1 MATQAPRE
9 KQQKPQQGEVP
20 RGQKNEATLA
30 PGHVFG
36 RVYQDPVALVPTA
49 PSHEAVFGDTDQSST
64 AGSATSA
71 VVSTACE
78 DPVLPSMDSMSAKR
92 RVDLQ
97 DSRGSQASLRREE
110 PETSGQEQPQAQKK
124 SPENKR
130 RKKQP
135 SQPNRDQ
142 AEKPTGRHL
151 LPGASAQ
158 ASVPP
163 PPSSQPRR
171 RRRGGSQAST
181 WNHATGPGPALRS
194 QALRADSALCS
205 GTTVPGH
212 GTQSHASTP
221 GPAHRNRATPPGPV
235 LRSSASRPRPALRRR
250 ASPPGPVLRS
260 GASRPSPDQRHASA
274 PGPGLRRRSTAP
286 GPVLRSGSSRLRPV
300 PQNGASQRGSDLR
313 SHVTRPGPALRCPV
327 SAPSGPTPSST
338 TSTTGLGPRR
348 RRPTLQRSSGRS
360 AISIRGSLRN
370 PGVRRPPP
378 SSRAPLQHVFQSSSS
393 SSEREVGSPPSQSV
407 WHAVRMRASS
417 PSPPGRFFPLHR
429 QRSESISTSTSS
441 SSSSSSSSPSSS
453 PTKFPGQGSSSSS
466 PPCYGLGSIS
476 TPSPSS
482 LRRALLPE
490 LDAPSS
496 EIPGEQGGEQ
506 CSTTE
511 PHSQPFPNCF

>member
-1 MATQAPRE
+1 MATQAPRG

-49 PSHEAVFGDTDQSST
+49 SSHEAVFGDTDQSST

-78 DPVLPSMDSMSAKR
+78 DPVLPSVDSMSAKR

-97 DSRGSQASLRREE
+97 DSRGSQASLRHEE

-135 SQPNRDQ
+135 SQPSRDQ
-142 AEKPTGRHL
+142 AEKPTGSHL

-163 PPSSQPRR
+163 PPSSQPGRR
-171 RRRGGSQAST
+171 RRSQAST

-212 GTQSHASTP
+212 GPQS
-221 GPAHRNRATPPGPV
+221 RATPPGPV

-260 GASRPSPDQRHASA
+260 GASRPSPDHRHASA
-274 PGPGLRRRSTAP
+274 PGPGLRRRSSAP
-286 GPVLRSGSSRLRPV
+286 GPVLRSGSSRPRPV
-300 PQNGASQRGSDLR
+300 PQNGASQRGSDLRGSDLR
-313 SHVTRPGPALRCPV
+313 SHVTRPGPALRRPV
-327 SAPSGPTPSST
+327 SASATNPRSRATRPGADLRSGSTSSV
-338 TSTTGLGPRR
+338 
-348 RRPTLQRSSGRS
+348 S
-360 AISIRGSLRN
+360 AIPSRGALPN
-370 PGVRRPPP
+370 PGGRRPPP

-393 SSEREVGSPPSQSV
+393 SSEREVGSPVGSPPSPFV

-429 QRSESISTSTSS
+429 QRSESISTSTL
-441 SSSSSSSSPSSS
+441 SPSSS
-453 PTKFPGQGSSSSS
+453 PTKFPGQDSSSSS
-466 PPCYGLGSIS
+466 PPCYGLDSIS

-496 EIPGEQGGEQ
+496 EIPGEQ
-506 CSTTE
+506 
-511 PHSQPFPNCF
+511 

>member
-1 MATQAPRE
+1 MATQAPRG

-71 VVSTACE
+71 VISTACE
-78 DPVLPSMDSMSAKR
+78 DPVLPSVDSMSAKR
-92 RVDLQ
+92 CVDLQ
-97 DSRGSQASLRREE
+97 DSCGSQASLRPEE

-135 SQPNRDQ
+135 NQ
-142 AEKPTGRHL
+142 AEKPTGCHL

-163 PPSSQPRR
+163 PPSSQPGRR
-171 RRRGGSQAST
+171 RRSKAST
-181 WNHATGPGPALRS
+181 WNHATGPGLALRS

-212 GTQSHASTP
+212 GPQSHASTP
-221 GPAHRNRATPPGPV
+221 GPAHRSRATPPGPV

-260 GASRPSPDQRHASA
+260 GASRPSPDHRHASA

-286 GPVLRSGSSRLRPV
+286 GPVLRSGSSRPRPV

-313 SHVTRPGPALRCPV
+313 SHVTGPGPALRRPV
-327 SAPSGPTPSST
+327 RPATKSGPTPSST
-338 TSTTGLGPRR
+338 TSTIGLGLRR

-360 AISIRGSLRN
+360 AIPNRGSLHN
-370 PGVRRPPP
+370 PGGRRPPP

-393 SSEREVGSPPSQSV
+393 SSEREVGSPPSPFV

-441 SSSSSSSSPSSS
+441 SSSPGLSPSSS

-466 PPCYGLGSIS
+466 PPCYGLDSIS

-506 CSTTE
+506 V
-511 PHSQPFPNCF
+511 

>member
-327 SAPSGPTPSST
+327 SAPATNPRSRATRPGADLHSGSTSSVPVRTSASRPDTTLRRPATKSGPTPSST

-417 PSPPGRFFPLHR
+417 PSPPGLQFPD
-429 QRSESISTSTSS
+429 
-441 SSSSSSSSPSSS
+441 
-453 PTKFPGQGSSSSS
+453 
-466 PPCYGLGSIS
+466 
-476 TPSPSS
+476 SS
-482 LRRALLPE
+482 LTDLVLLSPGVLCTILISFCSGANEKRSSQHTRKRTGSPE
-490 LDAPSS
+490 QYMLVS
-496 EIPGEQGGEQ
+496 
-506 CSTTE
+506 
-511 PHSQPFPNCF
+511 